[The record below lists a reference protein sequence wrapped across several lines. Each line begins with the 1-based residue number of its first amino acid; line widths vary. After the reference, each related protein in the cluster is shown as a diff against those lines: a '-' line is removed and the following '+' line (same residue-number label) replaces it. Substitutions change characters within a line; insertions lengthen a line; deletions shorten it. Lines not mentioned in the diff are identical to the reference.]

1 MTANNNNNNGTT
13 SNFDEGRA
21 QEWTLIQYY
30 IESVLRREEVAKL
43 DCALFRMAFQGVD
56 VETLELAVEQAQEVS
71 DAVEAQIVDAMNRL
85 NELTPLGLNRA
96 ILIGNLNH
104 GSKYFRV
111 SVQAPTGAVERL
123 QAITQKH
130 IAELSAV
137 GDELTDFA
145 KIGKADVMAWRDA
158 LDTIAK
164 AHDKKSGLNR
174 RQAEAMFFGMVDVKS
189 KWHDS
194 EKKDYKIAVVKTK
207 GRSAIDSAVRTLV
220 ASKLQESYIANLDTM
235 EGQQWLLAQETK

>member
-1 MTANNNNNNGTT
+1 MTKKNTF
-13 SNFDEGRA
+13 NFDATRA
-21 QEWTLIQYY
+21 QEWLVIRSY
-30 IESVLRREEVAKL
+30 IEAVLRRDEVERM
-43 DCALFRMAFQGVD
+43 DCTLFRTAFQGVD
-56 VETLELAVEQAQEVS
+56 VDTLQKLVDEVQETS
-71 DAVEAQIVDAMNRL
+71 DAVEAQIIDATDRL
-85 NELTPLGLNRA
+85 NELTPLGLGRA
-96 ILIGNLNH
+96 TLIGNLNH

-111 SVQAPTGAVERL
+111 SVQAPTTAVERL

-137 GDELTDFA
+137 GDELVDFA
-145 KIGKADVMAWRDA
+145 KIGKADVMAWRDS

-174 RQAEAMFFGMVDVKS
+174 RQAEALFFGMVDVKS

-194 EKKDYKIAVVKTK
+194 EKKDYKVADVRIK
-207 GRSAIDSAVRTLV
+207 GRSAIDTAVRTLV

-235 EGQQWLLAQETK
+235 EGQQWLLVQETK